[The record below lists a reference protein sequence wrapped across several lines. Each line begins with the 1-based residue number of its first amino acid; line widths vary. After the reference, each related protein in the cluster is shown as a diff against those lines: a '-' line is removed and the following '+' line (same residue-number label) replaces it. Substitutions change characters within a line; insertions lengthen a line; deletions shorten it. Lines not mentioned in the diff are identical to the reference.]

1 MNRCGVRLSV
11 RPFVC
16 LAQDQRESPP
26 KCVAVAPKPRGGG
39 RCASSAAFD
48 TRPACKEDRQLVD
61 IVKYQQL
68 HRRYCETAGALCDR
82 RNNAT
87 SGYLNEDGENAD
99 AVVGLD
105 GVVEAREPRRVPV
118 NQMQLYKT
126 QHTSAQDTHQTTLH
140 GHHNLLCTSKVT

>member
-1 MNRCGVRLSV
+1 LLSINNYTGGTVKQQVRYH
-11 RPFVC
+11 P
-16 LAQDQRESPP
+16 
-26 KCVAVAPKPRGGG
+26 
-39 RCASSAAFD
+39 
-48 TRPACKEDRQLVD
+48 
-61 IVKYQQL
+61 
-68 HRRYCETAGALCDR
+68 LCDR

-126 QHTSAQDTHQTTLH
+126 QHTSAQDTHQTTLY
-140 GHHNLLCTSKVT
+140 GHRNLLCTSKVM